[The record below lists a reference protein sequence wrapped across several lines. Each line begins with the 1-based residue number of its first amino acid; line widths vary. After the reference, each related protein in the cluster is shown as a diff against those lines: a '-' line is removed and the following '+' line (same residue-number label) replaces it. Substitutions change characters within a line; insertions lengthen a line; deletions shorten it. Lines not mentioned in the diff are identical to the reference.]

1 MNIFEEMC
9 VVLATLLEMLTSSE
23 VIYIFINRV
32 GTFNFWRRGRV
43 IKKNKNKRKK
53 VFCKLMNTA
62 EKGSVSQIY

>member
-43 IKKNKNKRKK
+43 IKKKQNQKK
-53 VFCKLMNTA
+53 KKFSA
-62 EKGSVSQIY
+62 S